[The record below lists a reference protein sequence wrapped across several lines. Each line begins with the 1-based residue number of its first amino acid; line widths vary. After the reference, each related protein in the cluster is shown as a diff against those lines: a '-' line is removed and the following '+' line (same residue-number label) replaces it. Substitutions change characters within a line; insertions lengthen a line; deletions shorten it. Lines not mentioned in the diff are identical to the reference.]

1 MKELFSSNEDFRK
14 SAFLNWRLSPKED
27 IQNFIVL
34 ADGYISSSLHLIDLC
49 LANTSDAKADKLI
62 FPILHNANH
71 GMELYLKAIIW
82 TINELNKTG
91 EKFDDNC
98 HELNQLF
105 NETIEIIKKYE
116 DLIFFEDFKEKS
128 IILYCYINEIYAV
141 LTKNPFKNSMTF
153 SRYPISSTNKNTKQH
168 YKQFYTEK
176 KENIEIDL
184 ENLKEIL
191 EEIYLFLDERV
202 SYLYFNKLKEDY

>member
-1 MKELFSSNEDFRK
+1 MKKLFSSNEDIRK
-14 SAFLNWRLSPKED
+14 SAFLNWRTIRNDD
-27 IQNFIVL
+27 INNFIVL
-34 ADGYISSSLHLIDLC
+34 ADGYISSAIQLIDLC
-49 LANTSDAKADKLI
+49 LENNSDSKADKLI
-62 FPILHNANH
+62 FPILNNVNH
-71 GMELYLKAIIW
+71 GIELYLKSIIW

-128 IILYCYINEIYAV
+128 IILSCYINEIYAV